1 MQRYSLEVQ
10 ETQKYE
16 VPEKQRQIIL
26 DNDNKYACDYNFSQ
40 LQSPKQH
47 LKTVHSTYIDIYVF
61 CATLKLDRKVNLYR
75 MCNQFINV
83 LSLKVQESKY
93 IESTANVVEKPEF
106 EKTQNMNCQYL
117 MRIMENKQRQ
127 IILDSDNKYACD
139 QCNYKYTHL
148 SV

>member
-1 MQRYSLEVQ
+1 
-10 ETQKYE
+10 
-16 VPEKQRQIIL
+16 
-26 DNDNKYACDYNFSQ
+26 
-40 LQSPKQH
+40 
-47 LKTVHSTYIDIYVF
+47 
-61 CATLKLDRKVNLYR
+61 

-139 QCNYKYTHL
+139 QCTVGTL
-148 SV
+148 CMAGSVSHEIPMKVNTEKMA